1 MRTIVLM
8 GFMGTG
14 KSEVGRRLA
23 RRLGRDFFDTDR
35 LIEERAGKSVS
46 SIFAEDGEVT
56 FRAME
61 TDVVRDVAMRAEAVI
76 AVGGGVVVNPVNT
89 RTLRNAGSLMVHLTA
104 DLETILSRVGDAND
118 RPLLGS
124 DPRATITRL
133 QAERGPIYAA
143 AADATV
149 DTSGR
154 PADDI
159 VDEIRVLAERHA
171 TPRPGDTGP
180 AVVEVDLGDRTY
192 AIHVGAACLDELGR
206 RVAETGCGAR
216 VAVVTTETVAGL
228 YLESALTSLRSA
240 GFDPAVIC
248 IPDGEEQKNISQL
261 ARIYDELIAAG
272 VDRGGAVVALGGG
285 VLGDLSGFAAATYL
299 RGIACVQVPTT
310 LVAQVDSSVG
320 GKTGINHPAG
330 KNLIG
335 AFSQPRFVLAD
346 VDCLRSL
353 PAREYRAGLAE
364 VIKYGVILDAKL
376 FELLERE
383 RAAVERLDRD
393 VLIEIVQTSCRLKA
407 DVVAQDE
414 REGGLRA
421 VLNFGHTL
429 GHAIENLTGYTTFLH
444 GEAVAIGMV
453 AAARLSQSLGR
464 CSEETSTRIHH
475 LIERYGLPTTIPE
488 DLSDASLAQ
497 AMQTD
502 KKARGGTI
510 NFVCTDGIGSHSFQR
525 LSAEEIVRHIRG

>member
-1 MRTIVLM
+1 MRAIVLM

-35 LIEERAGKSVS
+35 LIEERAGKNVS
-46 SIFAEDGEVT
+46 AIFAEDGEVT

-61 TDVVRDVAMRAEAVI
+61 TDVVRDVVTHAGAVI
-76 AVGGGVVVNPVNT
+76 AVGGGAVVNPVNT
-89 RTLRNAGSLMVHLTA
+89 RALRDAGSLMVHLTA
-104 DLETILSRVGDAND
+104 DRETILGRIGEATD

-124 DPRATITRL
+124 DPGAAITRL

-154 PADDI
+154 RADDI
-159 VDEIRVLAERHA
+159 VDEICALADKHASSRPAGA
-171 TPRPGDTGP
+171 TPD
-180 AVVEVDLGDRTY
+180 VVEVDLGDRAY
-192 AIHVGAACLDELGR
+192 SIYVGASCLHALGGHL
-206 RVAETGCGAR
+206 AATGCGTR
-216 VAVVTTETVAGL
+216 VAVVTTATVAGL
-228 YLESALTSLRSA
+228 YLEAALTSLRSA
-240 GFDPAVIC
+240 GFDPAVIR
-248 IPDGEEQKNISQL
+248 IPDGEEQKNITQL

-299 RGIACVQVPTT
+299 RGITCVQVPTT

-320 GKTGINHPAG
+320 GKTGINHSAG

-335 AFSQPRFVLAD
+335 AFAQPCFVLAD
-346 VDCLRSL
+346 VECLRSL
-353 PAREYRAGLAE
+353 PAREYKAGLAE
-364 VIKYGVILDAKL
+364 VIKYGVILDPTL

-383 RAAVERLDRD
+383 HAAVERLDRE
-393 VLIEIVQTSCRLKA
+393 VLIEIVRTSCRLKA
-407 DVVAQDE
+407 EVVAQDE

-429 GHAIENLTGYTTFLH
+429 GHAVENLTGYTTLLH

-453 AAARLSQSLGR
+453 AAARVSQRLGL
-464 CSEETSTRIHH
+464 CSEEASIRTHD
-475 LIERYGLPTTIPE
+475 LIARYGLPTAIPAALT
-488 DLSDASLAQ
+488 DTALAQ
-497 AMQTD
+497 AMGTD

-510 NFVCTDGIGSHSFQR
+510 NFVCTNGIGSHSFQR
-525 LSAEEIVRHIRG
+525 LSAEEIVQHVRG

>member
-1 MRTIVLM
+1 MRAIVLM

-35 LIEERAGKSVS
+35 LIEAHAGKSVS

-56 FRAME
+56 FRAIE
-61 TDVVRDVAMRAEAVI
+61 TDVVRDVATRAGAVI
-76 AVGGGVVVNPVNT
+76 AVGGGAVVDPANT
-89 RTLRNAGSLMVHLTA
+89 RALRDSGALMVHLTA
-104 DLETILSRVGDAND
+104 DLETILSRVGDATD
-118 RPLLGS
+118 RPMLGS
-124 DPRATITRL
+124 DPREAIARL

-154 PADDI
+154 PADDV
-159 VDEIRVLAERHA
+159 VDEIRTLADRSA
-171 TPRPGDTGP
+171 TPVAAEPD
-180 AVVEVDLGDRTY
+180 VVEVDLGERSY
-192 AIHVGAACLDELGR
+192 SIYVGASCLRDLGAH
-206 RVAETGCGAR
+206 VAAMGCGAR
-216 VAVVTTETVAGL
+216 VAVMTTATVAGL
-228 YLESALTSLRSA
+228 YLDSALTSLRSA
-240 GFDPAVIC
+240 GFDPAVIE
-248 IPDGEEQKNISQL
+248 IPDGEEQKNIAQL

-272 VDRGGAVVALGGG
+272 VDRGGAIVALGGG

-320 GKTGINHPAG
+320 GKTGINHSAG

-346 VDCLRSL
+346 VECLRSL
-353 PAREYRAGLAE
+353 PAREYKAGLAE

-376 FELLERE
+376 FDLLERE
-383 RAAVERLDRD
+383 HEAVARLDRD
-393 VLIEIVQTSCRLKA
+393 VLIDIVRTSCRLKA

-429 GHAIENLTGYTTFLH
+429 GHAIENLTGYTTLLH
-444 GEAVAIGMV
+444 GEGVAIGMV
-453 AAARLSQSLGR
+453 AAARLSQRLGR
-464 CSEETSTRIHH
+464 CSEETSARIHRV
-475 LIERYGLPTTIPE
+475 IERYGLPTAIPA

-510 NFVCTDGIGSHSFQR
+510 NFVCTDGIGRHSFQR
-525 LSAEEIVRHIRG
+525 LSAEEIVQHIRG